1 MAISLDWTVI
11 VSATY
16 LFALALVLLLI
27 FLRSYRKTKEKYS
40 ELLDDKEKR
49 LSRMLLDVED
59 TMKALEDYAD
69 DVHKDW
75 EELKTTGHDDYLDM
89 QEQTVKL
96 GASFVELQSQ
106 ISALSMR
113 ISGMHTRIGDIED
126 YVDSLKA
133 SKDERA
139 AQTAVEVD
147 EELEA
152 ALRELKT
159 YVPGNEVRAALDSDL
174 PRSTL
179 EQRPTPEQ
187 HPQGQ
192 RDEELKRVDE
202 LSSRTEEALKML
214 RAGRNILD
222 TAKELGFS
230 RGELELLSSRYRIK

>member
-1 MAISLDWTVI
+1 MDWTVI

-27 FLRSYRKTKEKYS
+27 FLRSYRKTKEKYTG
-40 ELLDDKEKR
+40 LLDEKEQR

-59 TMKALEDYAD
+59 TMKALEDYAE

-75 EELKTTGHDDYLDM
+75 DELKTTGHEDYLDM

-113 ISGMHTRIGDIED
+113 ISRIETRIGDMED
-126 YVDSLKA
+126 YVDGLRA
-133 SKDERA
+133 SKEERA
-139 AQTAVEVD
+139 AQTEQAPAKVD

-152 ALRELKT
+152 ALRELAAYK
-159 YVPGNEVRAALDSDL
+159 PNNDVRATLDSSAAIAA
-174 PRSTL
+174 STL
-179 EQRPTPEQ
+179 QTSPALQEAKKK
-187 HPQGQ
+187 
-192 RDEELKRVDE
+192 DEELRRVDE
-202 LSSRTEEALKML
+202 LSSRTEEALRML